1 MLQYPRCGRASLVQD
16 GQRNQ
21 DGIFQRRRAA
31 AGRTDR
37 IQQDGLYDQPERAKI
52 WSNLQR
58 AILLLY
64 V

>member
-1 MLQYPRCGRASLVQD
+1 MQTYE
-16 GQRNQ
+16 
-21 DGIFQRRRAA
+21 IFYCWRAA

-37 IQQDGLYDQPERAKI
+37 IQQDGLYDQPERAKV